1 MIVEVGW
8 NGGDEDKLILK
19 EIFPGGVPLMT
30 KDIRNW
36 NYHVVIELI
45 Y

>member
-19 EIFPGGVPLMT
+19 EIFLGGTLDD
-30 KDIRNW
+30 KR
-36 NYHVVIELI
+36 Y
-45 Y
+45 